1 MNKKMEKA
9 IKHFEEQGC
18 DVFTSNKKTS
28 NIIAVGDN
36 KKLLTVKCRRS
47 SPVALDHIGESKSYK
62 TTVNE
67 CDLTF
72 VDCGIESFVI
82 DNAKRG
88 NRKVMRFGIDSKRNN
103 GMIRK
108 V

>member
-1 MNKKMEKA
+1 MSKKIEKA
-9 IKHFEEQGC
+9 IKHFEGQGY
-18 DVFTSNKKTS
+18 DVFTSIKKVS
-28 NIIAVGDN
+28 NIIAVAN
-36 KKLLTVKCRRS
+36 YEQVSTVKCRRS
-47 SPVALDHIGESKSYK
+47 SPVALDHIGRSKSYK

-72 VDCGIESFVI
+72 VDCGCESYII
-82 DNAKRG
+82 DNTKRG
-88 NRKVMRFGIDSKRNN
+88 NRKVMRFGIDSKRNS